1 MKMLRRGMRPGAEDG
16 FALIM
21 VIGVVVMC
29 GALITAAIAYAVG
42 SQRAGRHTQDWN
54 AALAAAY
61 AGVEEYQSRLAND
74 TTYFQYGNPAATFG
88 HTTPETRTLPTGA
101 STIPAFGVGATGT
114 WANVAGSGGK
124 AAFRYEVDNSKYST
138 DGTLRLRSTGRVGS
152 QTRTLVA
159 DLKQQGFID
168 FLYFTDYEIQ
178 DPQLTGD
185 PATCVKYAWAGRTQ
199 AMGCAEIAFGSSDVI
214 NGPAHSN
221 DTIRI
226 CDSRWKGT
234 VTTGYNP
241 ASGLRY
247 TPKDSNGSSCSG
259 QVFDLPGY
267 PASAP
272 VIAMPPTNT
281 QLKKEVRSDLPGD
294 VPRPGCL
301 YTGPTTIVFNADGSM
316 TVRSPWTKKTNVVGD
331 PASGGSTPT
340 MCGTPGTGS
349 GQLGSTG
356 GQTITVPQNNV
367 VYVQNVPST
376 ASDPNY
382 WATSAVPSGLS
393 VTTSGTMGGNGL
405 GFPMTG
411 ETTPQYSTSSM
422 PAYGYRNGDVFV
434 KGTLKGAVTVAAENY
449 VYVTG
454 DITYAT
460 TQVSA
465 SVPNILGLIGNNA
478 VFVWNPMKLTGTS
491 TYTKLL
497 SDNDREIDGAI
508 LSVAHVFTVQ
518 NFGRGGTRGDLTVK
532 GAIAQKFRGI
542 VRSGSNGYTKD
553 YNYDERFRYTA
564 PPKFLSPVTTTYG
577 VNVWVEVK
585 PVFNADGTYR

>member
-1 MKMLRRGMRPGAEDG
+1 MSVFRQALRRDSEQGV
-16 FALIM
+16 ALIM
-21 VIGVVVMC
+21 VLGVVVLC
-29 GALITAAIAYAVG
+29 GALITAGIAYAVG
-42 SQRAGRHTQDWN
+42 AQRSGRHSQDWN

-61 AGVEEYQSRLAND
+61 AGIEEYQSRLAND
-74 TTYFQYGNPAATFG
+74 TTYFQYGNPSAAFG
-88 HTTPETRTLPTGA
+88 DATPETRTLPSGA
-101 STIPAFGVGATGT
+101 NENPAFGLGTAGT
-114 WANVAGSGGK
+114 WGTVPGSGGK
-124 AAFRYEVDNSKYST
+124 AQFRYEVDNTKYAT
-138 DGTLRLRSTGRVGS
+138 DGSLRLRSTGRVGNE
-152 QTRTLVA
+152 TRSIVA

-199 AMGCAEIAFGSSDVI
+199 SLGCAEIAFGSNDQV

-226 CDSRWKGT
+226 CDARFKGT

-241 ASGLRY
+241 TSGLRY
-247 TPKDSNGSSCSG
+247 TPKDSNGNSCSG
-259 QVFDLPGY
+259 ATFDLAGY

-281 QLKKEVRSDLPGD
+281 QLKKEVRSDVAG
-294 VPRPGCL
+294 VRPGCL
-301 YTGPTTIVFNADGSM
+301 YTGPTKIVFNDNGTM
-316 TVRSPWTKKTNVVGD
+316 TVRSPWTRKTNVVGD
-331 PASGGSTPT
+331 PATSGSSPAE
-340 MCGTPGTGS
+340 CGTPGSGS
-349 GQLGSTG
+349 GALGSAA

-376 ASDPNY
+376 SSDPNY
-382 WATSAVPSGLS
+382 WASGTVPSGLS
-393 VTTSGTMGGNGL
+393 VTTTGAMGGNGL
-405 GFPMTG
+405 GYPATG
-411 ETTPQYSTSSM
+411 EVTPLYATTTM

-434 KGTLKGAVTVAAENY
+434 QGTLKGSVTVAAENY

-454 DITYAT
+454 DVVYASSA
-460 TQVSA
+460 VSA

-478 VFVWNPMKLTGTS
+478 VFVWNPMKSSGGGGYTS
-491 TYTKLL
+491 MLG
-497 SDNDREIDGAI
+497 NNGREIDAAI

-518 NFGRGGTRGDLTVK
+518 NFDRGGARGSLTIK
-532 GAIAQKFRGI
+532 GAIAQKYRGI

-585 PVFNADGTYR
+585 PAFSATGAYN